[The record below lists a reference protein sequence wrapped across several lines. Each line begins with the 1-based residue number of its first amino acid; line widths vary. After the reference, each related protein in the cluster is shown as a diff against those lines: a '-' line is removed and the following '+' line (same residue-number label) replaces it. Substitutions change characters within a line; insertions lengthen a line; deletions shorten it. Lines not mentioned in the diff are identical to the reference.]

1 MSGRGEYAVVRNS
14 LIEGGQNVVPSFG
27 SSNSDVLLS
36 NMEYVRDVYCPLTLN
51 AFQVV
56 DSIPLNPGLGESF
69 PWLSQVAMNYEE
81 YEFEQLI
88 VTFKSTIDQSLA
100 TNGQTGQVA
109 LTTSYNPGQDPFGSK
124 QEMMSYSGGM
134 SCKTNQSMQHG
145 VECDPAKNSGSAGKY
160 VRPGVV
166 VQGDL
171 KNYDLGTTY
180 LSILDAPTQF
190 LGVTL
195 GELWISYTVRLRK
208 PKLTVGENYNVGRI
222 QLCAGQQTGIFT
234 PFGVEG
240 DLSCNVSVKSTLPV
254 SFVRPPDNLGSA
266 TNNIPATVG
275 GQAGDVI
282 TYWQPLVYGPGPN
295 GLPYSLKVVFPPW
308 YNGIVK
314 LKYLVYLKAV
324 GGTDVEQCSAIAFGQ
339 IFRFPDLPL
348 RKPLIAA
355 GVQPQMFTH
364 LLNVRG
370 EMQGDANQAYIYNT
384 QSCELHLRVLP
395 SNNGVENCIYFASGV
410 ALSQQASTSFNA
422 YFEIEG
428 INTYLSVDDAPIGPK
443 ARVLIEELSSPGV
456 ITTWP

>member
-14 LIEGGQNVVPSFG
+14 LIEGGHNVVPSFG
-27 SSNSDVLLS
+27 NNQADVVLT

-100 TNGQTGQVA
+100 TNGQTGQIA

-145 VECDPAKNSGSAGKY
+145 VECDPSKNSGSAGKY
-160 VRPGVV
+160 VRPGTIP
-166 VQGDL
+166 QADL

-195 GELWISYTVRLRK
+195 GELWITYTVRLRK
-208 PKLTVGENYNVGRI
+208 PKLTVGENYNVGRV
-222 QLCAGQQTGIFT
+222 QLCSGTQPAGNFTAFGI
-234 PFGVEG
+234 EG
-240 DLSCNVSVKSTLPV
+240 DLSCNVSVKSTMPV
-254 SFVRPPDNLGSA
+254 TFERPPDSFG
-266 TNNIPATVG
+266 TTFIPLTVG

-282 TYWQPLVYGPGPN
+282 SYWQPFTYTSTPN
-295 GLPYSLKVVFPPW
+295 LPWDLKVIFPPW
-308 YNGIVK
+308 FNGIVR
-314 LKYLVYLKAV
+314 LKRLVALRAV
-324 GGTDVEQCSAIAFGQ
+324 TGTDSKQCVAVSFGQ

-348 RKPLIAA
+348 RRPLSAP
-355 GVQPQMFTH
+355 GLQPQLFTH
-364 LLNVRG
+364 IMNVRG
-370 EMQGDANQAYIYNT
+370 EVEGDSASAYIFNT
-384 QSCELHLRVLP
+384 QSSEMHLRVLP
-395 SNNGVENCIYFASGV
+395 SNNGVENCIYFASG
-410 ALSQQASTSFNA
+410 STLTTTATISYNA

-428 INTYLSVDDAPIGPK
+428 INSYLSVDDAPIGPK

>member
-1 MSGRGEYAVVRNS
+1 MSGRGDYAIVRNS
-14 LIEGGQNVVPSFG
+14 LIEGGHNIVPSFG
-27 SSNSDVLLS
+27 NNQSDVVLT

-100 TNGQTGQVA
+100 TNGQTGQIA

-145 VECDPAKNSGSAGKY
+145 VECDPSKNSGSAGKY

-166 VQGDL
+166 TQGDL

-195 GELWISYTVRLRK
+195 GELWITYTVRLRK
-208 PKLTVGENYNVGRI
+208 PKLTVGENYNVGRV
-222 QLCAGQQTGIFT
+222 QLCAQPQAGGNFAAY
-234 PFGVEG
+234 GVEG
-240 DLSCNVSVKSTLPV
+240 DLTCNVSVKSTLPV
-254 SFVRPPDNLGSA
+254 TFERPP
-266 TNNIPATVG
+266 NNAGTTYIPLTVG
-275 GQAGDVI
+275 GQAGDEI
-282 TYWQPLVYGPGPN
+282 TYWQPSPFTTVNTPFD
-295 GLPYSLKVVFPPW
+295 LKVVFPPW

-314 LKYLVYLKAV
+314 IKRFIQIKNALSQDAAQCLAV
-324 GGTDVEQCSAIAFGQ
+324 SFGQ
-339 IFRFPDLPL
+339 IFRFPDMPL
-348 RKPLIAA
+348 RQPLSAP
-355 GVQPQMFTH
+355 GLPPQMFTH
-364 LLNVRG
+364 ALLMRG
-370 EMQGDANQAYIYNT
+370 EVLGDTGNIYTFNA
-384 QSCELHLRVLP
+384 QYAELHLRVLP
-395 SNNGVENCIYFASGV
+395 SNNGVENCIYFASGANLCV
-410 ALSQQASTSFNA
+410 NATSTFNA

-428 INTYLSVDDAPIGPK
+428 LNTYLSVDDAPIGPK